1 MVFVDQAFKFELIYL
16 GALPSW
22 LLPLNEHVV
31 INQWESCCYGVMD
44 IFEQSIKD

>member
-1 MVFVDQAFKFELIYL
+1 MVFVAQAFRFELTYL

-22 LLPLNEHVV
+22 LLPLNAHVV
-31 INQWESCCYGVMD
+31 INKWESCCYGVVD